1 MNRKNFLKNL
11 GLAGVTAIAAPVLIS
26 CENEITEENT
36 NCNLTNYDL
45 EGPFPTKTPS
55 ILERVNIVG
64 DRTGVPFEI
73 HLTIKNRNT
82 ECSNLKG
89 VFVDIWQ
96 CDKDGNYSEYGG
108 DELQIIDYT
117 NLHFLRGR
125 QVTNVNGEVKF
136 TSIFPG
142 WYTVE
147 DVTRA
152 THLHIHIY
160 NSKGNSLLVT
170 QLAFPDD
177 PNSAVVK
184 VNQSPGYKGM
194 HGYRYNSEDDFFY
207 DGVSAQLLN
216 ISGNI
221 NDGYVGAITLIVSA

>member
-1 MNRKNFLKNL
+1 MDRKNFLKNL
-11 GLAGVTAIAAPVLIS
+11 GLAGVTAIAAPALIH
-26 CENEITEENT
+26 CENEIIRENT
-36 NCNLTNYDL
+36 NCTLTNYDL

-55 ILERVNIVG
+55 ILERVDIVG

-73 HLTIKNRNT
+73 YLTIKNRNT
-82 ECSNLKG
+82 ECSNLG
-89 VFVDIWQ
+89 GAFVDIWH
-96 CDKDGNYSEYGG
+96 CDKDGYYSEYGG
-108 DELQIIDYT
+108 SELQPVDYT
-117 NLHFLRGR
+117 HLHFLRGR
-125 QVTNVNGEVKF
+125 QVTNANGEVKF

-142 WYTVE
+142 WYTIG

-194 HGYRYNSEDDFFY
+194 NGYRYNSEDDFFY
-207 DGVSAQLLN
+207 DGVSTQLLN

-221 NDGYVGAITLIVSA
+221 NEGYVGAITLIVSA